1 MATRTQTE
9 VTELQESAL
18 EHLWVYLRE
27 PSDMAEKGEP
37 QIFVEGK
44 GCKVT
49 DALGNTF
56 IDGMSGLWLKNVGYG
71 RTEIADAAYAQ
82 MLKLT
87 YMPMGTTSE
96 PTIKLAEKVASITP
110 GDLSRCFFTSGGS
123 EANETAMKLS
133 RAYFKRIGE
142 PTRTKFISRKGSY
155 HGATFG
161 TLALGGSQYFPKED
175 YEPLLA
181 GVFHAPQP
189 LPYHCEYGGSTP
201 EECAELCVKAIEDII
216 LFQGPST
223 VAAVVAE
230 PISSPMGAAVP
241 GPNYWPLLRELCD
254 RYGCLLIAD
263 EVITGFGRTG
273 KMFACE
279 HWNVTPDIM
288 TVAKGITSGYIP
300 MGGAITRKI
309 ISDAFVG
316 SSKAA
321 FRHVITFGGHPV
333 ASAAALRNIQIL
345 EDEHLADN
353 AAVMGDRLLDGLN
366 ELKDKHKIIGDVR
379 GLGLLCGV
387 ELVKDRA
394 TKEHFPAEAD
404 LAARLTQGFAD
415 NGILLRGGDT
425 MNVAPPL
432 CVTPGEIDE
441 ILTVMDRVIGQA
453 AHELGAE

>member
-1 MATRTQTE
+1 MATRTQAE

-49 DALGNTF
+49 DALGNTY

-110 GDLSRCFFTSGGS
+110 GDLTRCFFTSGGS

-133 RAYFKRIGE
+133 RAYFKRTGE

-189 LPYHCEYGGSTP
+189 LPYHCEYGGTTP
-201 EECAELCVKAIEDII
+201 EECAELCIKAIEDII

-223 VAAVVAE
+223 IAAVVAE

-345 EDEHLADN
+345 EDEHMADN
-353 AAVMGDRLLDGLN
+353 AAVMGDRLLEGLN
-366 ELKDKHKIIGDVR
+366 DLKDKHKIIGDVR

-404 LAARLTQGFAD
+404 LGARLTQGFAD
-415 NGILLRGGDT
+415 NGILLRGGDA

-441 ILTVMDRVIGQA
+441 ILSVMDRVIGQA